1 MREPLSWEEFQ
12 ALVAELLH
20 VAPSQVTPEAVF
32 ITDLG
37 VDSLRLVDILLKLEE
52 LGVELSPDLAWEIQ
66 TVGDAYRTA
75 GAGLREASA
84 FPQPPLSGSGD
95 PSLP

>member
-1 MREPLSWEEFQ
+1 MREPLSWDEFQ

-52 LGVELSPDLAWEIQ
+52 LGVEISPDLAWEIQ
-66 TVGDAYRTA
+66 TVGDAYRYTN
-75 GAGLREASA
+75 AGLREADAPPHYS
-84 FPQPPLSGSGD
+84 FPAAED
-95 PSLP
+95 

>member
-1 MREPLSWEEFQ
+1 MPEPLSWEEFQ

-20 VAPSQVTPEAVF
+20 VAPSQVTPEAAF

-52 LGVELSPDLAWEIQ
+52 LGVEISPDLAWEIQ
-66 TVGDAYRTA
+66 TVGDAYRYTS
-75 GAGLREASA
+75 AGLREAVA
-84 FPQPPLSGSGD
+84 PPHLQLSGSGD
-95 PSLP
+95 PRVP